1 MRLVNLRIS
10 GTGHLGVV
18 MGDAILDVPQARA
31 ASPAQDLPNDVR
43 AAMASPARDRLQAF
57 VAGIEEDDA
66 LRKRLQDNGALLP
79 YASADIAAP
88 IADPGLLLAIGM
100 NYHDHLRELNGTVP
114 LEPYTFTKSVS
125 SIIGPYDPIV
135 LPRSNPDM
143 VDLEGELAIVI
154 GTACFKTSESK
165 AAAAIGG
172 YTIAN
177 DVSARDWVEASMKE
191 TGFMGIVSTWGLNLL
206 GKQFPTFC
214 PLGPFIVTADELPDA
229 NNLVLESRINGD
241 VLQSSN
247 TEQMVFSSARIVA
260 YCSQFYQLLP
270 GDVILTGTP
279 AGVGFA
285 KTPKRFFQP
294 GDIVEVEIQGL
305 GTLRNPVAVS

>member
-1 MRLVNLRIS
+1 
-10 GTGHLGVV
+10 
-18 MGDAILDVPQARA
+18 MGDAILDLHHAQAD
-31 ASPAQDLPNDVR
+31 SPARDLPTDMR
-43 AAMASPARDRLQAF
+43 AAMASPANDRLRGF
-57 VAGIEEDDA
+57 IAGIEGDDA
-66 LRKRLQDNGALLP
+66 WRKRLQDRGTLLP

-88 IADPGLLLAIGM
+88 IVDPGLLLAIGM

-135 LPRSNPDM
+135 LPHSHPDM

-154 GTACFKTSESK
+154 GSTCFKTSEADAGK
-165 AAAAIGG
+165 AIGG

-191 TGFMGIVSTWGLNLL
+191 TSFMGIVSTWGLNLL

-229 NNLVLESRINGD
+229 NNLALQSRINGD

-247 TEQMVFSSARIVA
+247 TAQMVFSSARIVA
-260 YCSQFYQLLP
+260 YCSQFYQLMP

-285 KTPKRFFQP
+285 HTPKRFFQA

-305 GTLRNPVAVS
+305 GALRNPVAVS